1 MAGTEKVSQADM
13 NTMEERTADIKK
25 EEDCG
30 WVSVYIKKESPCV
43 KDEDD
48 DSELMSVVIKE
59 EPEEKSVDM
68 DIQKHKSKDNVKEE
82 DLHSAIVIQ
91 YGNQDGEV
99 KGAASSQSSSLE
111 PSVNVKCESL
121 SNIKNDEEMS
131 RISPESQP
139 TPANQYGENSQEI
152 CSLSLSSPSQMFS
165 QCKPQQIKHDEH
177 VEKLTPGSQNVT
189 TYTLQCSSLPVAK
202 LTGMDAIN
210 TQQHFCSANLVV
222 LYLCQDLTKSC
233 NQETECRDDRC
244 REERDKP
251 YRCCECGKRF
261 SQLNHLQSHSRI
273 HTGEKPYSCSEC
285 GKHFSQVSHLQS
297 HSRIHTGEK
306 PYCCS
311 ECGRRFSQMNN
322 LRGHSRIHTGEKPY
336 CCSECGKQ
344 FTTKYSLLSHK
355 IIHTGEKPYSCS
367 ECSKHFSLRSSLLRH
382 TRLHTGEKPYSCS
395 ECGKKFSDRANF
407 RCHTRIHTGEK
418 PYCCSECGKRFSQ
431 ANNLTKHT
439 KIHTKLKKGRRS
451 EGANDTCV

>member
-1 MAGTEKVSQADM
+1 MAVTEEVSQADM

-25 EEDCG
+25 EEDCD
-30 WVSVYIKKESPCV
+30 WVSVCIKQESPHV
-43 KDEDD
+43 KDEDE
-48 DSELMSVVIKE
+48 DSELMSIVIKE
-59 EPEEKSVDM
+59 EPEEKSIDM

-82 DLHSAIVIQ
+82 DLYSATIFQ

-99 KGAASSQSSSLE
+99 KGAASSPSSSLE

-121 SNIKNDEEMS
+121 TNIKNDEEMP
-131 RISPESQP
+131 RISLESQP
-139 TPANQYGENSQEI
+139 TPAHQYGENSQEI
-152 CSLSLSSPSQMFS
+152 CSLSLSSHSQMFP
-165 QCKPQQIKHDEH
+165 QCKPQQTKHDEH
-177 VEKLTPGSQNVT
+177 VEKLTPESQNVT

-210 TQQHFCSANLVV
+210 TQQHFCSANVVV
-222 LYLCQDLTKSC
+222 LYLCQDLRKSC
-233 NQETECRDDRC
+233 NQESECRDDRC

-261 SQLNHLQSHSRI
+261 SQLN
-273 HTGEKPYSCSEC
+273 
-285 GKHFSQVSHLQS
+285 HLQS

-439 KIHTKLKKGRRS
+439 KIHTKLKKGRKS